1 MTWESVSFL
10 DAARDVSS
18 GNTKIP
24 KSEYAPAG
32 ELAVVDQGQGLIAGY
47 VDDTAAAHG
56 SAPPVIVFGDHTRSL
71 KFVDFPFAMGA
82 DGVKVLAP
90 REGFDAK
97 YLYWYLTSV
106 RIPNAGYSR
115 HFKFLKDIKVVR
127 PPLAEQRRIAAAL
140 DRVDALRAQ
149 RRRAVELLDDLA
161 QSVFL
166 DMFGDPVTN
175 PRGLT
180 QVPLTEAC
188 APYSGG
194 TPSKANPANWE
205 GDVPWFSA
213 KDLKQPD
220 LFRSAD
226 TISAEVPRTTTL
238 KLLPADTV
246 AIVVRGMILAHSFP
260 VCVLRVPSTIN
271 QDLKALLPRTGLDA
285 QFLAHCLRAQ
295 KSHALKQV
303 SQAAHGTTRLD
314 AQGLARIKVLLPEPE
329 RQREFARRV
338 AATRALRADHETHL
352 ADLDELFAS
361 IQQRAFAGQLWERT
375 DA

>member
-1 MTWESVSFL
+1 MTWESVSFPE
-10 DAARDVSS
+10 AVADVSS
-18 GNTKIP
+18 GNTKVP
-24 KSEYAPAG
+24 KSQYAPAG
-32 ELAVVDQGQGLIAGY
+32 RLAVVDQGQGLIAGY
-47 VDDTAAAHG
+47 VDDTALAHRSAA
-56 SAPPVIVFGDHTRSL
+56 PVIVFGDHTRTL

-82 DGVKVLAP
+82 DGVKVLSP
-90 REGFDAK
+90 RPGFDPK

-115 HFKFLKDIKVVR
+115 HFKFLKDVTVVK
-127 PPLAEQRRIAAAL
+127 PPLAQQRRIAAAL
-140 DRVDALRAQ
+140 DQVDALRVK
-149 RRRAVELLDDLA
+149 RRRAVELLDDLTE
-161 QSVFL
+161 SIFL
-166 DMFGDPVTN
+166 DMFGDPVVN
-175 PRGLT
+175 PLGLD

-188 APYSGG
+188 ATYSGG
-194 TPSKANPANWE
+194 TPSKANPANWR

-260 VCVLRVPSTIN
+260 VCVLRVPATIN
-271 QDLKALLPRTGLDA
+271 QDLKALLPKTELDA

-295 KSHALKQV
+295 RGHALKQV

-314 AQGLARIKVLLPEPE
+314 AQGLANIKVLLPDPE

-338 AATRALRADHETHL
+338 SAVRALKAEQEAHL
-352 ADLDELFAS
+352 ADLDELFLS
-361 IQQRAFAGQLWERT
+361 LRQRAFTGRLWEH
-375 DA
+375 DAA